1 MAAATLPPQASDPT
15 DSVPPFP
22 HGARLPAPLPGR
34 AAGDGRLWLAYAG
47 LCALSWALYAMAGT
61 DWQRDGWGVVE
72 GAYEATW
79 NLGPPMLLGALG
91 LPWARWL
98 ARRNP
103 RLLPRLAWHVAAALV
118 FVGAW
123 QALDVGSAWWF
134 FGPDHA
140 QATFEQRVLWR
151 AMWGVFVYVALVLG
165 FGGALAARSAH
176 QAALAAARAEAALVR
191 AELAAISGKLNPHFL
206 FNTLNSL
213 LMLTRRD
220 PGAAEATLLR
230 FSRMMRYV
238 LDTSR
243 GAADRVTL
251 QEELDFVRD
260 YLELE
265 ALRLGERL
273 RVEWRIDAAAVG
285 LPIPP
290 LTLQPLVENSIVHGI
305 APQLAGGTVCIEARQ
320 LMKAGRPEALALR
333 VADDGAGCVWPPAA
347 RPAQTQAQTA
357 GSGVGLSALRRRFE
371 LDFGGRA
378 QLQVQTAPG
387 AGFRVDIL
395 IPHSELT

>member
-1 MAAATLPPQASDPT
+1 MRPSHALPDTAA
-15 DSVPPFP
+15 
-22 HGARLPAPLPGR
+22 PAPGER
-34 AAGDGRLWLAYAG
+34 RLWLAYAG

-61 DWQRDGWGVVE
+61 DWQRGGWHLLE

-79 NLGPPMLLGALG
+79 NLGPPMVLGAFG

-98 ARRNP
+98 ARRGS
-103 RLLPRLAWHVAAALV
+103 LQTTAALARLSRHAAGALA
-118 FVGAW
+118 FVAAW
-123 QALDVGSAWWF
+123 QALDYASAWWF
-134 FGPDHA
+134 FGAEHA
-140 QATFEQRVLWR
+140 EATFEQRVLWR

-176 QAALAAARAEAALVR
+176 SAALAAARAEAALVR

-213 LMLTRRD
+213 IMLTRRD
-220 PGAAEATLLR
+220 AAAAEATLLR

-238 LDTSR
+238 LDTQR

-251 QEELDFVRD
+251 QQELDFVRD

-265 ALRLGERL
+265 ALRLGQRL
-273 RVEWRIDAAAVG
+273 NVEWLIDPATVG

-305 APQLAGGTVCIEARQ
+305 APQLQGGTVRIEAQR
-320 LMKAGRPEALALR
+320 LLHNGEPETLALR
-333 VADDGAGCVWPPAA
+333 VVDDGAGCTWPPAGAVTGSAAATAGGQAAEA
-347 RPAQTQAQTA
+347 RS

-371 LDFGGRA
+371 LDFGGCAR
-378 QLQVQTAPG
+378 LQVQSAPG
-387 AGFRVDIL
+387 HGFRVEIL
-395 IPHSELT
+395 IPCNALT

>member
-1 MAAATLPPQASDPT
+1 MAAMPNALPST
-15 DSVPPFP
+15 
-22 HGARLPAPLPGR
+22 PAPPGE
-34 AAGDGRLWLAYAG
+34 GRLWLAYGG

-61 DWQRDGWGVVE
+61 DWQRDTWRLLE

-79 NLGPPMLLGALG
+79 NLGPPMLLGCLG
-91 LPWARWL
+91 LPWARRC
-98 ARRNP
+98 ARRGP
-103 RLLPRLAWHVAAALV
+103 GLGRTLLWHGAGALV
-118 FVGAW
+118 FVLAW
-123 QALDVGSAWWF
+123 QALDFASAWWF
-134 FGPDHA
+134 FGPEHA

-176 QAALAAARAEAALVR
+176 RAALAAARAEAALVR

-213 LMLTRRD
+213 TVLTRRD
-220 PGAAEATLLR
+220 PAAAEQTLLR

-273 RVEWRIDAAAVG
+273 RVQWHIDPATLGEA
-285 LPIPP
+285 IPP

-305 APQLAGGTVCIEARQ
+305 APQLQGGTVSIEARHVRDNTQ
-320 LMKAGRPEALALR
+320 AEALALR
-333 VADDGAGCVWPPAA
+333 VADDGAGCTWPPA
-347 RPAQTQAQTA
+347 PADGAAGAPASATA
-357 GSGVGLSALRRRFE
+357 GSGVGLSALRLRFE
-371 LDFGGRA
+371 LDFSGRA
-378 QLQVQTAPG
+378 RLSVQSAPG
-387 AGFRVDIL
+387 AGFQVEIL
-395 IPHSELT
+395 IPRAELT

>member
-1 MAAATLPPQASDPT
+1 MPRPAALPDATAPT
-15 DSVPPFP
+15 L
-22 HGARLPAPLPGR
+22 GER
-34 AAGDGRLWLAYAG
+34 RLWLAYAG

-61 DWQRDGWGVVE
+61 DWQRDGWRLLE

-79 NLGPPMLLGALG
+79 NLGPPILLGCLG
-91 LPWARWL
+91 LPWARLL
-98 ARRNP
+98 ARRAARRAP
-103 RLLPRLAWHVAAALV
+103 GLLATLAWHGGGALA
-118 FVGAW
+118 FVLAW
-123 QALDVGSAWWF
+123 QALDFFSAWWF
-134 FGPDHA
+134 FGAEHA

-165 FGGALAARSAH
+165 FGGALAARHAH

-191 AELAAISGKLNPHFL
+191 AELAAITGKLNPHFL

-220 PGAAEATLLR
+220 PAEAEQSLLR

-265 ALRLGERL
+265 ALRLGHRL
-273 RVEWRIDAAAVG
+273 RVEWLIAPATVG
-285 LPIPP
+285 LHIPP

-305 APQLAGGTVCIEARQ
+305 SPQLQGGTVRIEAQQ
-320 LMKAGRPEALALR
+320 LMNAGRPETLALR
-333 VADDGAGCVWPPAA
+333 VADDGAGCTWPPAA
-347 RPAQTQAQTA
+347 SRADGGKIAEKTA
-357 GSGVGLSALRRRFE
+357 GSAGGADSTGSGVGLSALRRRFE

-378 QLQVQTAPG
+378 RLSVQSSPG
-387 AGFRVDIL
+387 AGFRVEIL
-395 IPHSELT
+395 IPNSELT